1 MRKIKDMIM
10 KNNLSLVTFLLLLFP
25 IVESNGQDI
34 EYGSNN
40 GKYLKIFNHQIYY
53 EEYGKGT
60 PFLLLHG
67 GSSSI
72 IGNKEVIP
80 ELANHFKVIAI
91 DSPGHGRSEQTDS
104 LSYQL
109 LADYFI
115 EIIDQLK
122 LDSVYVM
129 GLSDGGNAALIM
141 AADRPET
148 IKKVIV
154 SGSQFRGPDAFED
167 DYLFL
172 TAITPEQVEKEWSSW
187 KDDYL
192 KLAYDGNDWKK
203 FIIDLREMW
212 NRDIYIPGNK
222 VDKISSEVMIVFGD
236 RDLVK
241 LEHGLEMYRAIK
253 GSELLILPN
262 TGHSTFNQRPEL
274 MSKLAVEFFI
284 NN

>member
-1 MRKIKDMIM
+1 MNKPLNYLI
-10 KNNLSLVTFLLLLFP
+10 LLTVILWVEPTHGQP
-25 IVESNGQDI
+25 II
-34 EYGSNN
+34 YGSNN
-40 GKYLKIFNHQIYY
+40 GKHVSVFNHQIYY
-53 EEYGKGT
+53 EEYGNGT
-60 PFLLLHG
+60 PLLLLHG

-72 IGNKEVIP
+72 IGNKDVIP
-80 ELANHFKVIAI
+80 ELASHFKVIAI

-122 LDSVYVM
+122 LDSAYVM

-154 SGSQFRGPDAFED
+154 SGAQFKGPDAIED
-167 DYLFL
+167 DYLWL
-172 TAITPEQVEKEWSSW
+172 TKITPEKVEKGEWGSW

-203 FIIDLREMW
+203 IIIDLREMW
-212 NRDIYIPGNK
+212 KQDIYIPDNK
-222 VDKISSEVMIVFGD
+222 VNKIRSKVMIVFGD

-253 GSELLILPN
+253 GSELLVLPN
-262 TGHSTFNQRPEL
+262 TGHGTFDQRAKL
-274 MSKLAVEFFI
+274 MCEFAVEFF
-284 NN
+284 NK